1 MTHPL
6 TPAAAWKQMQEGNQR
21 FVDDAPQH
29 PNQDV
34 ARRRNLAAAQHPVA
48 TLFGC
53 SDSRLAAEII
63 FDLGLGDLFV
73 VRNAGQVIGES
84 IVASL
89 EYAVAVLEVPLIVVL
104 AHDSCGAVRAA
115 IDGTAID
122 AAPLPPHIWK
132 LIAPIVPAARKV
144 LAESGGTTVAEI
156 DADLVGQEHLRNTV
170 GDLLQSSDIIANAV
184 AEGRL
189 GVVGA
194 NYRLAEGTAVPIVA
208 VGIDAEDLAV
218 STETAHVEST
228 VIETTDIETADI
240 ETEGRVPATK
250 EGSE

>member
-1 MTHPL
+1 MTHDL
-6 TPAAAWKQMQEGNQR
+6 SPAAAWRQMQDGNRR
-21 FVDDAPQH
+21 FVADEPRH

-34 ARRRNLAAAQHPVA
+34 ARRKDLAAAQNPVA

-132 LIAPIVPAARKV
+132 LISPIVPAARKV
-144 LAESGGTTVAEI
+144 LAENGGTTVDEI
-156 DADLVGQEHLRNTV
+156 DAERVGEEHLRNTV
-170 GDLLQSSDIIANAV
+170 ADLLQSSELISNAV

-189 GVVGA
+189 GIVGA
-194 NYRLAEGTAVPIVA
+194 NYRLAEGTAVPVIT
-208 VGIDAEDLAV
+208 VGIDP
-218 STETAHVEST
+218 ESQ
-228 VIETTDIETADI
+228 EA
-240 ETEGRVPATK
+240 
-250 EGSE
+250 

>member
-6 TPAAAWKQMQEGNQR
+6 TPSAAWTQMQEGNRR
-21 FVDDAPQH
+21 FVRDEPQH
-29 PNQDV
+29 PNQNV
-34 ARRRNLAAAQHPVA
+34 ARRKDLTAAQHPVA

-53 SDSRLAAEII
+53 ADSRLAAEII

-73 VRNAGQVIGES
+73 VRNAGQVMGES

-144 LAESGGTTVAEI
+144 LAESGGATVADI
-156 DADLVGQEHLRNTV
+156 DAELVGREHLRNTV
-170 GDLLQSSDIIANAV
+170 HDLLQSSEIISNAV

-189 GVVGA
+189 GIVGA
-194 NYRLAEGTAVPIVA
+194 NYRLAEGEAVSVIT
-208 VGIDAEDLAV
+208 VGID
-218 STETAHVEST
+218 
-228 VIETTDIETADI
+228 
-240 ETEGRVPATK
+240 TEGTVPATK

>member
-1 MTHPL
+1 MTDRSTL
-6 TPAAAWKQMQEGNQR
+6 TPDEAWRLMSEGNRR
-21 FVDDAPQH
+21 FVAGDPEH

-34 ARRRNLAAAQHPVA
+34 GKRHELVDGQAPMA

-63 FDLGLGDLFV
+63 FDKGLGDLFV

-89 EYAVAVLEVPLIVVL
+89 EYAVAVLGVPLIVVL

-132 LIAPIVPAARKV
+132 LVAPIVPAARKV
-144 LAESGGTTVAEI
+144 LAEQGGSTVADI
-156 DADLVGQEHLRNTV
+156 DPERVGQEHLRNTV
-170 GDLLQSSDIIANAV
+170 HDLVQSSELIAQAV

-189 GVVGA
+189 GIVGA
-194 NYRLAEGTAVPIVA
+194 NYRLNEGTAVPVVT
-208 VGIDAEDLAV
+208 VGL
-218 STETAHVEST
+218 STA
-228 VIETTDIETADI
+228 
-240 ETEGRVPATK
+240 P
-250 EGSE
+250 

>member
-6 TPAAAWKQMQEGNQR
+6 TPSAAWQQMQEGNRR
-21 FVDDAPQH
+21 FVADEPRH

-34 ARRRNLAAAQHPVA
+34 VRRKDLAAAQHPVA

-73 VRNAGQVIGES
+73 VRNAGQVMGES

-144 LAESGGTTVAEI
+144 LAESGGGTVADI
-156 DADLVGQEHLRNTV
+156 DSELVGREHLRNTV
-170 GDLLQSSDIIANAV
+170 SDLLQSSEIISNAV

-189 GVVGA
+189 GLVGA
-194 NYRLAEGTAVPIVA
+194 NYRLAEGTAVPVIT
-208 VGIDAEDLAV
+208 VGIENDD
-218 STETAHVEST
+218 
-228 VIETTDIETADI
+228 DIQGID
-240 ETEGRVPATK
+240 PATK

>member
-1 MTHPL
+1 MTDTTTL
-6 TPAAAWKQMQEGNQR
+6 TPDEAWRLMVEGNRR
-21 FVDDAPQH
+21 FVAGTPEH

-34 ARRRNLAAAQHPVA
+34 GKRHELVDGQAPMA

-63 FDLGLGDLFV
+63 FDKGLGDLFV

-89 EYAVAVLEVPLIVVL
+89 EYAVAVLGVPLIVVL

-132 LIAPIVPAARKV
+132 LVAPIVPAARKV
-144 LAESGGTTVAEI
+144 LAEQGGSTVADI
-156 DADLVGQEHLRNTV
+156 DPDLVGQEHLRNTV
-170 GDLLQSSDIIANAV
+170 RDLLQSSELIAQAV
-184 AEGRL
+184 ADGRL
-189 GVVGA
+189 GIVGA
-194 NYRLAEGTAVPIVA
+194 NYRLNEGTAVPVVTA
-208 VGIDAEDLAV
+208 GLSDA
-218 STETAHVEST
+218 
-228 VIETTDIETADI
+228 
-240 ETEGRVPATK
+240 P
-250 EGSE
+250 

>member
-1 MTHPL
+1 MTETTTL
-6 TPAAAWKQMQEGNQR
+6 TPDEAWRLMSEGNQR
-21 FVDDAPQH
+21 FVAGTPAH

-34 ARRRNLAAAQHPVA
+34 GKRHELVDGQAPMA

-63 FDLGLGDLFV
+63 FDKGLGDLFV

-89 EYAVAVLEVPLIVVL
+89 EYAVAVLGVPLIVVL

-132 LIAPIVPAARKV
+132 LVAPIVPAARKV
-144 LAESGGTTVAEI
+144 LAEQGGSTVADI
-156 DADLVGQEHLRNTV
+156 DPELVGQEHLRNTV
-170 GDLLQSSDIIANAV
+170 RDLLQSSELISQAV
-184 AEGRL
+184 TDGRL
-189 GVVGA
+189 GIVGA
-194 NYRLAEGTAVPIVA
+194 NYRLNEGTAVPVVTAGLTVA
-208 VGIDAEDLAV
+208 
-218 STETAHVEST
+218 
-228 VIETTDIETADI
+228 
-240 ETEGRVPATK
+240 P
-250 EGSE
+250 

>member
-1 MTHPL
+1 MTDTL

-21 FVDDAPQH
+21 FVDDAPRH

-34 ARRRNLAAAQHPVA
+34 ARRKHLAAAQHPVA

-89 EYAVAVLEVPLIVVL
+89 EYAVAVLNVPLIVVL

-144 LAESGGTTVAEI
+144 LVESGGTTVGEI

-170 GDLLQSSDIIANAV
+170 RDLLQSSEVISHAV

-189 GVVGA
+189 GIVGA
-194 NYRLAEGTAVPIVA
+194 NYRLAEGTAIPVIT
-208 VGIDAEDLAV
+208 VGLDTDASD
-218 STETAHVEST
+218 
-228 VIETTDIETADI
+228 
-240 ETEGRVPATK
+240 TEGHSPATK